1 MIYTLTLNPALDYD
15 IYMDS
20 FQEGDLNLSKEVNI
34 RAGGKGINVSKLLA
48 NLGIKSK
55 ALGYTAGFTGDFI
68 KKNLYDEGIESD
80 FVELD
85 GITRINVKIN
95 NNSKE
100 TEIAGLSPK
109 ITKEAE
115 EKLIE
120 KISKLQK
127 DDILILSGSIPGSIE
142 RSIYKKLA
150 EMLPE
155 GTKIVLDTR
164 GNLLKENLNGNF
176 LIKPNIAELEEMFET
191 KLNTTADI
199 IEKCTYFLE
208 RNVKNIIVSMGGK
221 GALLVNK
228 EGAYLAEAPK
238 GELINSVGAGD
249 SMVAGFIAGIETG
262 RSPEDSFRLAVAS
275 GSATAYSYGLGEKDL
290 IYRLY
295 NEVTLKK
302 EGV

>member
-85 GITRINVKIN
+85 GTTRINVKIN

-199 IEKCTYFLE
+199 IEKCAYFLE
-208 RNVKNIIVSMGGK
+208 RNVKNVIVSMGGK

-228 EGAYLAEAPK
+228 EGAYLAGAPK

-249 SMVAGFIAGIETG
+249 SMVAGFIAGIEKG

-290 IYRLY
+290 IYKLY
-295 NEVTLKK
+295 NEITLKK

>member
-15 IYMDS
+15 IYMDK

-48 NLGIKSK
+48 NLDIKSK

-68 KKNLYDEGIESD
+68 KKNLNDEGIESD

-95 NNSKE
+95 NDSKE

-109 ITKEAE
+109 VTKEAE
-115 EKLIE
+115 NKLIE
-120 KISKLQK
+120 KISGLQK
-127 DDILILSGSIPGSIE
+127 DDVLILSGSIPESIE
-142 RSIYKKLA
+142 KNIYKKLA

-164 GNLLKENLNGNF
+164 GSLLKENLNNNF
-176 LIKPNIAELEEMFET
+176 LIKPNIAELEEMFGAEL
-191 KLNTTADI
+191 KTTADI
-199 IEKCTYFLE
+199 IEKCGYFLE
-208 RNVKNIIVSMGGK
+208 KGVKNIIVSMGGK
-221 GALLVNK
+221 GALFVNK
-228 EGAYLAEAPK
+228 EGAYSAAAPE
-238 GELINSVGAGD
+238 GSLINSVGAGD
-249 SMVAGFIAGIETG
+249 SMVAGFIAGTEMG
-262 RSPEDSFRLAVAS
+262 KSPEDSFRLAVAS

-295 NEVTLKK
+295 NEITLKK

>member
-100 TEIAGLSPK
+100 TEIAGLSPE

-142 RSIYKKLA
+142 RNIYKKLA

-199 IEKCTYFLE
+199 IEKCAYFLE
-208 RNVKNIIVSMGGK
+208 RNVKNVIVSMGGK

-228 EGAYLAEAPK
+228 EGAYLAGVPK

-249 SMVAGFIAGIETG
+249 SMVAGFIAGIEKG

-295 NEVTLKK
+295 NEITLKK

>member
-142 RSIYKKLA
+142 RNIYKKLA

-191 KLNTTADI
+191 RLSTTADI
-199 IEKCTYFLE
+199 IKKCAYFLE
-208 RNVKNIIVSMGGK
+208 RNVKNVIVSMGGK

-249 SMVAGFIAGIETG
+249 SMVAGFMAGWMEKQDY
-262 RSPEDSFRLAVAS
+262 EHAFRMGVAT
-275 GSATAYSYGLGEKDL
+275 GSASAFSEYLAT
-290 IYRLY
+290 RP
-295 NEVTLKK
+295 EVEEVYKQL
-302 EGV
+302 V

>member
-127 DDILILSGSIPGSIE
+127 NDILILSGSIPGSIE
-142 RSIYKKLA
+142 RNIYKKLA

-191 KLNTTADI
+191 RLSTTADI
-199 IEKCTYFLE
+199 IKKCAYFLE
-208 RNVKNIIVSMGGK
+208 RNVKNVIVSMGGK

-228 EGAYLAEAPK
+228 EGAYLAGAPE

-295 NEVTLKK
+295 NEITLKK

>member
-20 FQEGDLNLSKEVNI
+20 FNEGDLNLSKEVNI
-34 RAGGKGINVSKLLA
+34 RAGGKGINVSQLLA
-48 NLGIKSK
+48 NLEIKSK
-55 ALGYTAGFTGDFI
+55 ALGFTAGFTGNYI
-68 KKNLYDEGIESD
+68 KESLHKEGIEAD

-100 TEIAGLSPK
+100 TEIAGLSPQ

-115 EKLIE
+115 EKLIG
-120 KISKLQK
+120 KIAKLK
-127 DDILILSGSIPGSIE
+127 KEDILILSGSIPESLE
-142 RSIYKKLA
+142 KNIYKKLS
-150 EMLPE
+150 EMLSE
-155 GTKIVLDTR
+155 DTKIVLDTR
-164 GNLLKENLNGNF
+164 GSLLKENLNKNF
-176 LIKPNIAELEEMFET
+176 LIKPNIAELEEMFGVEL
-191 KLNTTADI
+191 KTTADI
-199 IEKCTYFLE
+199 VEKCRYFLE
-208 RNVKNIIVSMGGK
+208 RNVKNVIVSMGGK
-221 GALLVNK
+221 GALFINNNGVYSAK
-228 EGAYLAEAPK
+228 APK

-262 RSPEDSFRLAVAS
+262 KTPEDAFRLAVAS

-295 NEVTLKK
+295 NEITLKK

>member
-48 NLGIKSK
+48 KLGIKSK

-142 RSIYKKLA
+142 RNIYKKLA

-191 KLNTTADI
+191 RLSTTADI
-199 IEKCTYFLE
+199 IKKCAYFLE
-208 RNVKNIIVSMGGK
+208 RNVKNVIVSMGSK

-295 NEVTLKK
+295 NEITLKK

>member
-20 FQEGDLNLSKEVNI
+20 FHEGELNLSKEVNI

-80 FVELD
+80 FVELS

-109 ITKEAE
+109 ISKEAE
-115 EKLIE
+115 GNLTE

-127 DDILILSGSIPGSIE
+127 DDILILSGSIPESIE
-142 RSIYKKLA
+142 KNIYKKLA
-150 EMLPE
+150 EMLPKE
-155 GTKIVLDTR
+155 TKIVLDTR
-164 GNLLKENLNGNF
+164 GSLLKENLNENF
-176 LIKPNIAELEEMFET
+176 LIKPNIAELTEMFGKEL
-191 KLNTTADI
+191 KTTADI

-208 RNVKNIIVSMGGK
+208 RNVKNVIVSMGGK

-228 EGAYLAEAPK
+228 EGAYLAGVPK

-262 RSPEDSFRLAVAS
+262 KSPEDSFRLAVAS

-295 NEVTLKK
+295 NEITLKK

>member
-115 EKLIE
+115 GKLIE

-142 RSIYKKLA
+142 RNIYKKLA

-176 LIKPNIAELEEMFET
+176 LIKPNIAELEEMFGT
-191 KLNTTADI
+191 KLSTTADI
-199 IEKCTYFLE
+199 IKKCAYFLE
-208 RNVKNIIVSMGGK
+208 RNVKNVIVSMGGK

-295 NEVTLKK
+295 NEITLKK

>member
-142 RSIYKKLA
+142 RNIYKKLA

-191 KLNTTADI
+191 KLSTTADI
-199 IEKCTYFLE
+199 IKKCAYFLE
-208 RNVKNIIVSMGGK
+208 RNVKNVIVSMGGK

-228 EGAYLAEAPK
+228 EGAYLAGAPE

>member
-15 IYMDS
+15 IYMDK

-34 RAGGKGINVSKLLA
+34 RAGGKGINVSKLLS
-48 NLGIKSK
+48 NLDIKSK

-95 NNSKE
+95 NSSKE
-100 TEIAGLSPK
+100 TEIAGLSPN

-120 KISKLQK
+120 KISGLQK
-127 DDILILSGSIPGSIE
+127 DDILILSGSIPESIE
-142 RSIYKKLA
+142 KNIYKKLA
-150 EMLPE
+150 AMLPE
-155 GTKIVLDTR
+155 ETKIVLDTR
-164 GNLLKENLNGNF
+164 GSLLKENLNNNF
-176 LIKPNIAELEEMFET
+176 LIKPNIAELEEMFGTEL
-191 KLNTTADI
+191 KTTADI
-199 IEKCTYFLE
+199 VEKCGYFLE
-208 RNVKNIIVSMGGK
+208 KGVKNIIVSMGGK
-221 GALLVNK
+221 GALFVNK
-228 EGAYLAEAPK
+228 EGAYTADVPK
-238 GELINSVGAGD
+238 GKLINSVGAGD
-249 SMVAGFIAGIETG
+249 SMVAGFIAGTESG
-262 RSPEDSFRLAVAS
+262 KSPEDSFRLAVAS

-295 NEVTLKK
+295 NEITLKK

>member
-115 EKLIE
+115 GKLIE

-142 RSIYKKLA
+142 RNIYKKLA

-191 KLNTTADI
+191 RLSTTADI
-199 IEKCTYFLE
+199 IKKCAYFLE
-208 RNVKNIIVSMGGK
+208 RNVKNVIVSMGGK

-228 EGAYLAEAPK
+228 EGAYLAGAPE

>member
-115 EKLIE
+115 GKLIE

-142 RSIYKKLA
+142 RNIYKKLA

-191 KLNTTADI
+191 KLSTTADI
-199 IEKCTYFLE
+199 IKKCAYFLE
-208 RNVKNIIVSMGGK
+208 RNVKNVIVSMGDK

-228 EGAYLAEAPK
+228 EGAYLAGAPE

-249 SMVAGFIAGIETG
+249 SVVAGFIAGIETG
-262 RSPEDSFRLAVAS
+262 RSSEDSFRLAVAS

-295 NEVTLKK
+295 NEITLKK

>member
-142 RSIYKKLA
+142 RNIYKKLA

-191 KLNTTADI
+191 RLSTTADI
-199 IEKCTYFLE
+199 IKKCAYFLE
-208 RNVKNIIVSMGGK
+208 RNVKNVIVSMGGK

-249 SMVAGFIAGIETG
+249 SMVAGFMAGWMEKQDYEHAFHMG
-262 RSPEDSFRLAVAS
+262 VAT
-275 GSATAYSYGLGEKDL
+275 GSASAFSEYLAT
-290 IYRLY
+290 RP
-295 NEVTLKK
+295 EVEEVYKQL
-302 EGV
+302 V

>member
-109 ITKEAE
+109 ITEEAE

-142 RSIYKKLA
+142 RNIYKKLA

-199 IEKCTYFLE
+199 IEKCAYFLE
-208 RNVKNIIVSMGGK
+208 RNVKNVIVSMGGK

-228 EGAYLAEAPK
+228 EGAYIAEAPK

>member
-109 ITKEAE
+109 ITEEAE

-142 RSIYKKLA
+142 RNIYKKLA

-191 KLNTTADI
+191 KLSTTADI

-228 EGAYLAEAPK
+228 EGAYIAEAPK

>member
-142 RSIYKKLA
+142 RNIYKKLA

-191 KLNTTADI
+191 RLSTTADI
-199 IEKCTYFLE
+199 IKKCAYFLE
-208 RNVKNIIVSMGGK
+208 RNVKNVIVSMGGK

-228 EGAYLAEAPK
+228 EGAYLAGAPE

-295 NEVTLKK
+295 NEITLKK

>member
-142 RSIYKKLA
+142 RNIYKKLA

-199 IEKCTYFLE
+199 IEKCAYFLE
-208 RNVKNIIVSMGGK
+208 RNVKNVIVSMGGK

-228 EGAYLAEAPK
+228 EGAYLAGAPK

-295 NEVTLKK
+295 NEITLKK

>member
-142 RSIYKKLA
+142 RNIYKKLA

-191 KLNTTADI
+191 KLSTTADI
-199 IEKCTYFLE
+199 IKKCAYFLE
-208 RNVKNIIVSMGGK
+208 RNVKNVIVSMGGK

-228 EGAYLAEAPK
+228 EGAYLAGAPE

-295 NEVTLKK
+295 NEITLKK

>member
-142 RSIYKKLA
+142 RNIYKKLA

-191 KLNTTADI
+191 RLSTTADI
-199 IEKCTYFLE
+199 IKKCAYFLE
-208 RNVKNIIVSMGGK
+208 RNVKNVIVSMGGK

-228 EGAYLAEAPK
+228 EGAYLAGVPK
-238 GELINSVGAGD
+238 GELINSVG
-249 SMVAGFIAGIETG
+249 AGFIAGIETG

-295 NEVTLKK
+295 NEITLKK

>member
-34 RAGGKGINVSKLLA
+34 RAGGKGINVSKLLG

-68 KKNLYDEGIESD
+68 KKNLYDEGIDSD
-80 FVELD
+80 FVELN

-127 DDILILSGSIPGSIE
+127 DDILILSGSIPESIE
-142 RSIYKKLA
+142 RNIYKKLA

-155 GTKIVLDTR
+155 DTKIVLDTR
-164 GNLLKENLNGNF
+164 GSLLKENLNGNF
-176 LIKPNIAELEEMFET
+176 LIKPNIAELDEMFGTE
-191 KLNTTADI
+191 LRTTEDI
-199 IEKCTYFLE
+199 IEKCGYFLE
-208 RNVKNIIVSMGGK
+208 RGVKNIIISMGGK
-221 GALLVNK
+221 GALFVNK
-228 EGAYLAEAPK
+228 DGAYSARVPEGK
-238 GELINSVGAGD
+238 LINSVGAGD

-262 RSPEDSFRLAVAS
+262 KSPEDSFRLAVAS
-275 GSATAYSYGLGEKDL
+275 GSATAYSYGLGEREL

-295 NEVTLKK
+295 NEITLKK

>member
-142 RSIYKKLA
+142 RNIYKKLA

-191 KLNTTADI
+191 RLSTTADI
-199 IEKCTYFLE
+199 IKKCAYFLE
-208 RNVKNIIVSMGGK
+208 RNVKNVIVSMGGK

-228 EGAYLAEAPK
+228 EGAYLAGAPE
-238 GELINSVGAGD
+238 GELTNSVGAGD

-275 GSATAYSYGLGEKDL
+275 GSATAYSYGLGERDL

-295 NEVTLKK
+295 NEITLKK

>member
-15 IYMDS
+15 VYLDNFS
-20 FQEGDLNLSKEVNI
+20 EGDLNLSKEINI
-34 RAGGKGINVSKLLA
+34 RAGGKGINVSKVLA
-48 NLGIKSK
+48 NLDLSSK
-55 ALGYTAGFTGDFI
+55 ALGFTGGFIGDFI
-68 KKNLYDEGIESD
+68 KKDLETQNIDTD
-80 FVELD
+80 FVSLD

-142 RSIYKKLA
+142 RNIYKKLA

-199 IEKCTYFLE
+199 IEKCAYFLE
-208 RNVKNIIVSMGGK
+208 RNVKNVIVSMGGK

-228 EGAYLAEAPK
+228 EGAYLAGVPK

-249 SMVAGFIAGIETG
+249 SMVAGFMAGWMEKQDYEHAFHMG
-262 RSPEDSFRLAVAS
+262 VAT
-275 GSATAYSYGLGEKDL
+275 GSASAFSEYLAT
-290 IYRLY
+290 RP
-295 NEVTLKK
+295 EVEEVYKQL
-302 EGV
+302 V

>member
-109 ITKEAE
+109 ITEEAE

-142 RSIYKKLA
+142 RNIYKKLA

-191 KLNTTADI
+191 KLSTTADI
-199 IEKCTYFLE
+199 IKKCAYFLE
-208 RNVKNIIVSMGGK
+208 RNVKNVIVSMGGK

-295 NEVTLKK
+295 NEITLKK

>member
-15 IYMDS
+15 IYMDK

-48 NLGIKSK
+48 NLDIKSK

-68 KKNLYDEGIESD
+68 KKNLNDEGIESD

-95 NNSKE
+95 NDSKE
-100 TEIAGLSPK
+100 TEIAGLSRK
-109 ITKEAE
+109 VTKEAE
-115 EKLIE
+115 NKKKK
-120 KISKLQK
+120 KISGLQK
-127 DDILILSGSIPGSIE
+127 DDVLILSGSIPESIE
-142 RSIYKKLA
+142 KNIYKKLA

-164 GNLLKENLNGNF
+164 GSLLKENLNNNF
-176 LIKPNIAELEEMFET
+176 LIKPNIAELEEMFGAEL
-191 KLNTTADI
+191 KTTADI
-199 IEKCTYFLE
+199 IEKCGYFLE
-208 RNVKNIIVSMGGK
+208 KGVKNIIVSMGGK
-221 GALLVNK
+221 GALFVNK
-228 EGAYLAEAPK
+228 EGAYSAAAPE
-238 GELINSVGAGD
+238 GSLINSVGAGD
-249 SMVAGFIAGIETG
+249 SMVAGFIAGTEMG
-262 RSPEDSFRLAVAS
+262 KSPEDSFRLAVAS

-295 NEVTLKK
+295 NEITLKK

>member
-109 ITKEAE
+109 ITEEAE

-142 RSIYKKLA
+142 RNIYKKLA

-191 KLNTTADI
+191 RLSTTADI
-199 IEKCTYFLE
+199 IKKCAYFLE
-208 RNVKNIIVSMGGK
+208 RNVKNVIVSMGGK

>member
-142 RSIYKKLA
+142 RNIYKKLA

-191 KLNTTADI
+191 KLSTTADI
-199 IEKCTYFLE
+199 IKKCAYFLE
-208 RNVKNIIVSMGGK
+208 RNVKNVIVSMGGK

-228 EGAYLAEAPK
+228 EGAYLAGAPE
-238 GELINSVGAGD
+238 GELTNSVGAGD

-295 NEVTLKK
+295 NEITLKK

>member
-85 GITRINVKIN
+85 GTTRINVKIN

-142 RSIYKKLA
+142 RNIYKKLA

-199 IEKCTYFLE
+199 IEKCAYFLE
-208 RNVKNIIVSMGGK
+208 RNVKNVIVSMGGK

-228 EGAYLAEAPK
+228 EGAYLAGAPK

-249 SMVAGFIAGIETG
+249 SMVAGFIAGIEKG

-295 NEVTLKK
+295 NEITLKK

>member
-109 ITKEAE
+109 ITEEAE

-142 RSIYKKLA
+142 RNIYKKLA

-191 KLNTTADI
+191 RLSTTADI
-199 IEKCTYFLE
+199 IKKCAYFLE
-208 RNVKNIIVSMGGK
+208 RNVKNVIVSMGGK

-295 NEVTLKK
+295 NEITLKK

>member
-20 FQEGDLNLSKEVNI
+20 FKEESLNLSKEVNI
-34 RAGGKGINVSKLLA
+34 RAGGKGINVSKLLS

-55 ALGYTAGFTGDFI
+55 ALGYTAGFTGDYI
-68 KKNLYDEGIESD
+68 KKNLHEEGIEAD
-80 FVELD
+80 FVTLD

-115 EKLIE
+115 DKLTE
-120 KISKLQK
+120 KIKSLQSG
-127 DDILILSGSIPGSIE
+127 DILILSGSIPESLE
-142 RSIYKKLA
+142 KNIYKKLSEIVA
-150 EMLPE
+150 ENV
-155 GTKIVLDTR
+155 KIVLDTR
-164 GNLLKENLNGNF
+164 GSLLKENLEKNF
-176 LIKPNIAELEEMFET
+176 LIKPNIAELEEMFGTEL
-191 KLNTTADI
+191 KTTGDI
-199 IEKCTYFLE
+199 AEKCRYFLE
-208 RNVKNIIVSMGGK
+208 KGIQNVIVSMGGK
-221 GALLVNK
+221 GALFVSK
-228 EGAYLAEAPK
+228 DGVYSAEAPK

-249 SMVAGFIAGIETG
+249 SMVAGFIAGIESG
-262 RSPEDSFRLAVAS
+262 SSPEDAFRLAVAS

-290 IYRLY
+290 IYKLY
-295 NEVTLKK
+295 SEITLKK

>member
-120 KISKLQK
+120 KISNLQK

-142 RSIYKKLA
+142 RNIYKKLA

-191 KLNTTADI
+191 KLSTTADI

-228 EGAYLAEAPK
+228 EGAYIAEAPK

-295 NEVTLKK
+295 NEITLKK

>member
-109 ITKEAE
+109 ITEEAE

-142 RSIYKKLA
+142 RNIYKKLA

-191 KLNTTADI
+191 RLSTTADI
-199 IEKCTYFLE
+199 IKKCAYFLE
-208 RNVKNIIVSMGGK
+208 RNVKNVIVSMGGK

-228 EGAYLAEAPK
+228 EGAYLAGAPE
-238 GELINSVGAGD
+238 GELTNSVGAGD

>member
-142 RSIYKKLA
+142 RNIYKKLA

-191 KLNTTADI
+191 RLSTTADI
-199 IEKCTYFLE
+199 IKKCAYFLE
-208 RNVKNIIVSMGGK
+208 RNVKNVIVSMGGK

-249 SMVAGFIAGIETG
+249 SMGAGFIAGIETG

-295 NEVTLKK
+295 NEITLKK